1 MKYLFFIPLAAF
13 IINLFALSYIAALDW
28 KNKVNRSFILFA
40 ASLAAWVLSSILY
53 YKPPDESLIMPSLRF
68 IIASWSLTGFLFLNF
83 ACVYAEKR
91 RNLFYYII
99 LGLTIAGIF
108 IIVTTDWMVS
118 SYRLH
123 PWGFNALWG
132 NLYAPII
139 ILIFTIPVLYSLHI
153 IIMKRRQTPDALSR
167 KQQLMIIWAIVVNLV
182 VGFALEYLPKIFPS
196 LLILNHM
203 APASSCIW
211 SMIIFYAIA
220 KYRFLKP
227 DIFTA
232 AERLFADLQDGVII
246 INPGG
251 EILELNEA
259 AREIIGYTD
268 STKGRQ
274 FIHPYIKN
282 YRNDE
287 SYKDYETTTGPEDSP
302 RIIVLT
308 QSDLFHRNLTIGKTL
323 IIKDITERKAMFR
336 NLSASEEQFRS
347 MVENITDV
355 IYSLTGEGIITY
367 ISPVIRHMTGY
378 NSAEIIG
385 KLFTDFIHP
394 EDVPVLMEKFS
405 KFEEYDQA
413 PQEFRLRKKDGSFLQ
428 VISSNKIIKI
438 DNEIMGLRGV
448 LTNVDPL
455 RKARDELEKTQRIY
469 SLVVNNIT
477 DMVWIF
483 DIARFKI
490 TYVSPSVEKIFG
502 WTPEEYLDIEIQ
514 DRMDPRSLQDAVE
527 LLTDE
532 IENDADREPD
542 RIRKID
548 FIEIDKYGNRLSTEA
563 TIRFL
568 RDKTGKAVELI
579 GVSRDITIR
588 KMLEDELKKSLTI
601 LRERNETMVNDLNT
615 ARLIQQ
621 ALLPEEVPVH
631 PRLKISFRYL
641 PLATIGGDYFNFIH
655 LQEGGLG
662 VFLGDVTGHG
672 VPAALFL
679 SLLKSVTNKIW
690 RQFATIPSFFID
702 QLNSDL
708 QESMPS
714 YYITAIYGLFQE
726 AAKNGTMRFTFAN
739 GGHPG
744 PIILRKADETTGII
758 DGRGPLLGAFDKVQ
772 YENQTVLLERGDRIF
787 LYTDGLPETMNEKNE
802 ILGFDELPGW
812 IRQISRPDL
821 DETLDSIIYNINIY
835 RGSNPLSDDIVIIG
849 FEIL

>member
-1 MKYLFFIPLAAF
+1 MKYLFFIPLTAF

-40 ASLAAWVLSSILY
+40 VSLAAWTLASILY
-53 YKPPDESLIMPSLRF
+53 YKPPEEFLIMASLRF
-68 IIASWSLTGFLFLNF
+68 ITALWSLTGFLFLNF
-83 ACVYAEKR
+83 ACAYAEKR
-91 RNLFYYII
+91 KYFFYYLI
-99 LGLTIAGIF
+99 LGLTISGIAITF
-108 IIVTTDWMVS
+108 MTDWMVAG
-118 SYRLH
+118 YLLH
-123 PWGFNALWG
+123 PWGLTALWG
-132 NLYAPII
+132 VLFVPTI
-139 ILIFTIPVLYSLHI
+139 ILIFTIPILYSLYI
-153 IIMKRRQTPDALSR
+153 IIIKRRQTHDLLSR
-167 KQQLMIIWAIVVNLV
+167 KQQLMIISAIVANMV
-182 VGFALEYLPKIFPS
+182 VGFALEFMPKFFPS
-196 LLILNHM
+196 LLVLNHM
-203 APASSCIW
+203 SPASSCIW
-211 SMIIFYAIA
+211 NMIIFYAII
-220 KYRFLKP
+220 KYRLLKP
-227 DIFTA
+227 DILIA

-246 INPGG
+246 ITTNG
-251 EILELNEA
+251 EIVELNDA
-259 AREIIGYTD
+259 ARQMLGFEKNVKNGYLLD
-268 STKGRQ
+268 S
-274 FIHPYIKN
+274 YIRN
-282 YRNDE
+282 YRNKDT
-287 SYKDYETTTGPEDSP
+287 YKDYETTTGPEESP
-302 RIIVLT
+302 RSIILT
-308 QSDLFHRNLTIGKTL
+308 QSDIFHRNIPIGKII
-323 IIKDITERKAMFR
+323 IIKDITERKMMFR

-347 MVENITDV
+347 LVENITDV
-355 IYSLTGEGIITY
+355 IYSLTDKGIITY
-367 ISPVIRHMTGY
+367 ISPAIRQMTGY
-378 NSAEIIG
+378 DPDEIIG
-385 KLFTDFIHP
+385 NMFINYIHP
-394 EDVPVLMEKFS
+394 DDAPVLMEKFG
-405 KFEEYDQA
+405 KMLQYDNV
-413 PQEFRLRKKDGSFLQ
+413 PLEFRMLKKDGPPLQ
-428 VISSNKIIKI
+428 VISSNKIIKV

-455 RKARDELEKTQRIY
+455 RTARDELEKTQRIY

-483 DIARFKI
+483 NIPAFKI

-502 WTPEEYLDIEIQ
+502 WTPEEYLDIIIQ

-527 LLTDE
+527 ILTDE

-548 FIEIDKYGNRLSTEA
+548 FIEIDKYGNRLNTEA

-568 RDKTGKAVELI
+568 RDTTGKAVELI

-601 LRERNETMVNDLNT
+601 LRERNEMMVNDLNT

-690 RQFATIPSFFID
+690 RQFATIPSSFID

-726 AAKNGTMRFTFAN
+726 AGNNGTMRFTFAN

-744 PIILRKADETTGII
+744 PIILRKADATAGII

-772 YENQTVLLERGDRIF
+772 YENHTVLLERGDRIF

-802 ILGFDELPGW
+802 ILGFDELPEW
-812 IRQISRPDL
+812 IRKINRPDL

-835 RGSNPLSDDIVIIG
+835 RGSNPLSDDIVIIA